1 LSNDY
6 SPVRKLAA
14 TDQVDAF
21 DCGQA
26 ALNQFLQCYALVNQ
40 KANSAQT
47 YVCCQGDVVVG
58 FYSLAV
64 GSVDP
69 GAAPSRVMKGLARHP
84 IPVMILARLAVDKEH
99 QRKGLGQAL
108 LKDAL
113 LRTAQAADIVGI
125 RCLLVH
131 AKDDAA
137 RQWYESWEFEPSP
150 TDPYHLFLMLKDLK
164 GMLSRGG
171 CSGSRSCCRS
181 LPARRSPSV
190 TSLPPTPAWPASGA
204 PWPAPTGAASVSYPT
219 ALRERFRRSAA

>member
-1 LSNDY
+1 MSSDY
-6 SPVRKLAA
+6 SPVRKLLAM
-14 TDQVDAF
+14 DQVNAF

-26 ALNQFLQCYALVNQ
+26 ALNQFLQRYALVNQ

-47 YVCCQGDVVVG
+47 YVSCQGDVVVG

-69 GAAPSRVMKGLARHP
+69 EAAPSRVMKGLVRHP
-84 IPVMILARLAVDKEH
+84 VPVMILARLAVDKEH

-113 LRTAQAADIVGI
+113 LRTAQAADIAGI

-137 RQWYESWEFEPSP
+137 RQWYESWEFESSP
-150 TDPYHLFLMLKDLK
+150 TDSYHLFLMLKDLK
-164 GMLSRGG
+164 GMLS
-171 CSGSRSCCRS
+171 
-181 LPARRSPSV
+181 
-190 TSLPPTPAWPASGA
+190 
-204 PWPAPTGAASVSYPT
+204 
-219 ALRERFRRSAA
+219 